1 MKTTIDIAD
10 DLVLRAKQLQQK
22 QSRTL
27 RSLVEEGLRMALDK
41 HEQER
46 AQARPVKL
54 TVFGDDGLSEE
65 AKAMGWQKIIELANE
80 R

>member
-27 RSLVEEGLRMALDK
+27 RSLVEEGLRLALDK

-46 AQARPVKL
+46 ATVRPAKL
-54 TVFGDDGLSEE
+54 VVFHGTGMSEE
-65 AKAMGWQKIIELANE
+65 AKAMGWQKIIELAND

>member
-10 DLVLRAKQLQQK
+10 DLVLRAKQVQQK

-46 AQARPVKL
+46 AKARPVTL
-54 TVFGDDGLSEE
+54 TVFEGDGLSDE
-65 AKAMGWQKIIELANE
+65 ALEKGWSWIRETAND